1 MRLPALLTAALAVV
15 ALSACGS
22 SSSGSG
28 NASSLLKQTFSGS
41 HAVNSGNLTFSL
53 SISPAG
59 SSTLKGPITLSFGG
73 PFQSLGKGKLPE
85 SNFNVSIS
93 ALGHTGTLGIL
104 STGTNGYVSMQGTS
118 YQLPAATFQKLESS
132 FAQLASSPGGGS
144 GGSGTGSGALGKLG
158 INPLRWLVNPSIAGS
173 DTVAGASTTHVRAA
187 VNVSALLADLNTFLG
202 KASSLG
208 VSGASSIPHGISTA
222 TQSRIASEIR
232 SPSFDVWTG
241 SGDKTV
247 RKLMVGLTLPVTG
260 QISSLL
266 GGLSSAA
273 ITLTMQYAN
282 LNQPQTIV
290 APTNLAPY
298 SQFTAKLQSI
308 LQAISSALGTALPG
322 TSAGGASTGTGTS
335 TTGSSSTGS
344 STTGSS
350 TTGSSS
356 TGSGSAASTTKYGQ
370 CILAAGGDVGK
381 MQKCASLVGK

>member
-1 MRLPALLTAALAVV
+1 
-15 ALSACGS
+15 
-22 SSSGSG
+22 
-28 NASSLLKQTFSGS
+28 
-41 HAVNSGNLTFSL
+41 L

-73 PFQSLGKGKLPE
+73 PFQSLGKGKLPA

-132 FAQLASSPGGGS
+132 FAQLASSPGSGS
-144 GGSGTGSGALGKLG
+144 GSGSGSGALGKLG
-158 INPLRWLVNPSIAGS
+158 INPLRWLVNPSVVGS
-173 DTVAGASTTHVRAA
+173 DSVAGASTTHIRAGI
-187 VNVSALLADLNTFLG
+187 NVTALLADLNTFLG

-247 RKLMVGLTLPVTG
+247 RKLMVGVTLPVTG
-260 QISSLL
+260 QVSSLL

-282 LNQPQTIV
+282 LNQPETIV

-322 TSAGGASTGTGTS
+322 TSTGGASTGTGTS
-335 TTGSSSTGS
+335 TTGSSSTR
-344 STTGSS
+344 
-350 TTGSSS
+350 
-356 TGSGSAASTTKYGQ
+356 SGSAAATTKYGQ
-370 CILAAGGDVGK
+370 CILAAGGDVAK

>member
-1 MRLPALLTAALAVV
+1 MRVPALLAAALAAVV
-15 ALSACGS
+15 LAACGS

-28 NASSLLKQTFSGS
+28 NASSLLKQTFGGS
-41 HAVNSGNLTFSL
+41 HTVNSGNLTLSL

-73 PFQSLGKGKLPE
+73 PFQSLGKGKLPK

-144 GGSGTGSGALGKLG
+144 GGGSGSGALGKLG
-158 INPLRWLVNPSIAGS
+158 INPLRWLVNPSVQGS
-173 DTVAGASTTHVRAA
+173 DTVAGASTTHIRAG

-222 TQSRIASEIR
+222 TQSRIASEVR

-241 SGDKTV
+241 SSDKTV

-308 LQAISSALGTALPG
+308 LQAISSALGTAVPG
-322 TSAGGASTGTGTS
+322 TSTGGASTGTGTS
-335 TTGSSSTGS
+335 TTGSG
-344 STTGSS
+344 
-350 TTGSSS
+350 S
-356 TGSGSAASTTKYGQ
+356 TGSGSAAATTKYGQ
-370 CILAAGGDVGK
+370 CILAAGGDVAK